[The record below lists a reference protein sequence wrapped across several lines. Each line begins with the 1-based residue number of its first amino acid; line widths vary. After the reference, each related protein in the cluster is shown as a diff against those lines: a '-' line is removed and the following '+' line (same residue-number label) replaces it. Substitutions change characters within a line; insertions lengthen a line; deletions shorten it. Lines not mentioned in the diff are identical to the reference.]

1 VQKLRKKAGLI
12 PTDDVRMEFKIVGED
27 TAGLKDAL
35 LSHADFVA
43 EKVRGKIVPSQ
54 SEDTTGLIIEEE
66 QTVADVSFMLRL
78 LRL

>member
-1 VQKLRKKAGLI
+1 
-12 PTDDVRMEFKIVGED
+12 
-27 TAGLKDAL
+27 
-35 LSHADFVA
+35 
-43 EKVRGKIVPSQ
+43 VRGKIVPSQ